1 MQNTNAVAV
10 ERNVDFASPRM
21 RCLWI
26 ARYIPYPM
34 DEGAKVYSANLA
46 QSLAGAG
53 LFVRFMGFGDSVAMP
68 ATAAGVEWLH
78 VRGTKRSK
86 ILAAFSRWPIAAA
99 IDATKAYAS
108 LLEAQLRE
116 PWDVLVLD
124 GYGTGWTLERC
135 MAYRRERRGEKTI
148 LVHVSHNHEE
158 MLWGTMAREAQGS
171 VLKRLALRNNANK
184 VSVLERRVVRNVDL
198 LTTITDEDRAS
209 LGAGL
214 AKDRSFSLT
223 PGYTG
228 WVAAERRITAATP
241 RRAIIM
247 GSFRWIV
254 KQDNLARFVE
264 MADPIFAEQGIELD
278 IIGDVPQPLLARLQ
292 SRCRATRFHG
302 FVTDAGPLMGNAR
315 IAVVPEAIGGG
326 FKLKFLDYI
335 FGRVPVATV
344 RQAAAGLPQELQQA
358 MLSSEG
364 LAGLIQEI
372 VLHIDRIDELNHM
385 QENAFALG
393 KTYYKWSVR
402 GEQFRQAIAAVRENA
417 GHDSVDA

>member
-10 ERNVDFASPRM
+10 ERNVDFPSHRM

-46 QSLAGAG
+46 QSLAASGV
-53 LFVRFMGFGDSVAMP
+53 FVRFLGFGDTAGMP
-68 ATAAGVEWLH
+68 PSAAAVEWLQ
-78 VRGTKRSK
+78 VPGRKRRK
-86 ILAAFSRWPIAAA
+86 ALAAFSPWPVAAA
-99 IDATKAYAS
+99 IDATKAYSS
-108 LLEAQLRE
+108 LLDTQLRE
-116 PWDVLVLD
+116 PWDAIVLD
-124 GYGTGWTLERC
+124 GYGTGWALERC
-135 MAYRRERRGEKTI
+135 MLYRREWSAHKPI

-158 MLWGTMAREAQGS
+158 VLWSVMAREAGGS
-171 VLKRLALRNNANK
+171 MLKRLTLRNNANK
-184 VSVLERRVVRNVDL
+184 VSALERRVVRHVDL

-209 LGAGL
+209 LGRGL
-214 AKDRSFSLT
+214 AKDRSCSLT

-228 WVAAERRITAATP
+228 WVASERRISATTP
-241 RRAIIM
+241 RRVVIM

-264 MADPIFAEQGIELD
+264 MADPIFAEQGIGLD
-278 IIGDVPQPLLARLQ
+278 IVGDVPPPLLATLQ
-292 SRCRATRFHG
+292 ARCRATRFHG
-302 FVTDAGPLMGNAR
+302 FVTDAAPLLANAR

-344 RQAAAGLPQELQQA
+344 RQAAAGLPEELQRT
-358 MLSSEG
+358 MLTSDD
-364 LAGLIQEI
+364 LTGLIREI
-372 VLHIDRIDELNHM
+372 VVHIDQIEELNHM

-393 KTYYKWSVR
+393 KTHYKWSVR
-402 GEQFRQAIAAVRENA
+402 GEQFRQAIAAVREKA
-417 GHDSVDA
+417 ACDSIDA